1 VLFADA
7 CELVEGAVVN
17 LHLLVAVRSMKRKLM
32 LSGSI
37 KNVWDMVLIHDFV
50 VVVLV

>member
-7 CELVEGAVVN
+7 CGLVEGAVV
-17 LHLLVAVRSMKRKLM
+17 AVRNMKRKLM

-37 KNVWDMVLIHDFV
+37 KNIWVMVLIDDFV
-50 VVVLV
+50 VVILV